1 MVLYVQPRAR
11 NCSKSGIYKFICP
24 EGRVYVGKAFKLR
37 KRIRGHKS
45 EAFRKNK
52 DGTWRCNSR
61 WKQAIRRIGW
71 DNLVVEILEC
81 VRKGGDLDERECHW
95 IAQYNA
101 GDPEYGYNSNPG
113 GSGPAGGYTHTAQSL
128 ENMRIGNQKR
138 FKPVTSC
145 TIIEDYGETQLCSF
159 VLYPS
164 GQAAAADSGI
174 HDSRLS
180 FCCKN
185 PVGRYSGRGRY
196 WWYTNEHD
204 VSGERVVPRVGD
216 KPVDWRQAVIS
227 VLPIGGRKAL
237 EQIHAGQ
244 SIASRTLSSATGKKV
259 LQGNLGLCCSRHR
272 TSHQGYHFR
281 KVTTEKREDFDED
294 GKRIVKYQPELY
306 TTKKRKRQ

>member
-1 MVLYVQPRAR
+1 MVLYVNPKFR
-11 NCSKSGIYKFICP
+11 NYTGRVIYKFICP
-24 EGRVYVGKAFKLR
+24 EGKVYVGKANSSR

-45 EAFRKNK
+45 EAFRKNE
-52 DGTWRCNSR
+52 DGTWRCESR

-71 DNLVVEILEC
+71 DNLVVEILQC
-81 VRKGGDLDERECHW
+81 VRKGGDLNKRERYW
-95 IAQYNA
+95 IAKYNA
-101 GDPEYGYNSNPG
+101 DDPEYGYNSNPG
-113 GSGPAGGYTHTAQSL
+113 GSGPAGGFKHSAQSL

-138 FKPVTSC
+138 YKPVTSC

-164 GQAAAADSGI
+164 GRAASADTGI
-174 HDSRLS
+174 DDSRLS

-185 PVGRYSGRGRY
+185 PKGRYSGCGRY

-204 VSGERVVPRVGD
+204 VSGEREVPRVGD
-216 KPVDWRQAVIS
+216 KLVDWRQAVVS
-227 VLPIGGRKAL
+227 VFPLGDGNAL
-237 EQIHAGQ
+237 EQIHA
-244 SIASRTLSSATGKKV
+244 SHSKASTTLSSATGKKV
-259 LQGNLGLCCSRHR
+259 LQGNLSSCCRRER

>member
-1 MVLYVQPRAR
+1 M
-11 NCSKSGIYKFICP
+11 GIYKFICP
-24 EGRVYVGKAFKLR
+24 EGKVYVGKSFKLR

-45 EAFRKNK
+45 EAFRKNE
-52 DGTWRCNSR
+52 DGSWRCNSI

-81 VRKGGDLDERECHW
+81 VRKGGDLDERERYW
-95 IAQYNA
+95 IDQYNA
-101 GDPEYGYNSNPG
+101 DDPEYSYNSNAG
-113 GSGPAGGYTHTAQSL
+113 GSGPAGGYKQSAQSL

-145 TIIEDYGETQLCSF
+145 QIIEDYGETQLCSF

-164 GQAAAADSGI
+164 GQAAVADTGI
-174 HDSRLS
+174 NDGRLS
-180 FCCKN
+180 KCCKN
-185 PVGRYSGRGRY
+185 PVGRYSGSLRY

-216 KPVDWRQAVIS
+216 KPVDWMQAVIS
-227 VLPIGGRKAL
+227 VLPLGGRKAL

-259 LQGNLGLCCSRHR
+259 LQGNIGLCCSRER
-272 TSHQGYHFR
+272 TSHQGYRFR

-294 GKRIVKYQPELY
+294 GKRIAKYKPNLY
-306 TTKKRKRQ
+306 YTKKRKRE